1 MAGSAAACLR
11 WQTARQA
18 SGVSNEC
25 SIALLPLHNLSRFP
39 EDEPLCAGIT
49 GDIIHSLTR
58 FRDLTVIAQHTA
70 LQAQALALAPD
81 QIAQKLGVRYLLTGG
96 LRRDGDRLELHA
108 RLLET
113 EAEQVIWSAKYDGR
127 LGDVFAFQ
135 DEVTEVIAANLAA
148 EIRAAEWR
156 RAVDS
161 APAELSA
168 YGLLLRGQYLTHR
181 YQPAANLQARL
192 LFERARQLDPGYGR
206 CYASLSRTFNLD
218 WRYAWSDDPGASL
231 DRALELAE
239 LAIQHD
245 PLDARGHAEVGFAR
259 LYRRQHEASLV
270 AYERATELN
279 PNDADILAEMGNA
292 LTCLGQLDR
301 ANQLL
306 ARAMSLNPFCPD
318 RYLWLLGDLHFS
330 EGDYQRTIDTLKKMR
345 DLSEAHRL
353 LTASYAH
360 LGRMDE
366 ARHHAAQL
374 MKVHPTFSI
383 DHWRKVPPF
392 KDQKEVEGLVDGLRK
407 AGLR

>member
-1 MAGSAAACLR
+1 MAGSVSANLR

-25 SIALLPLHNLSRFP
+25 SIALLPLQNLSRSP

-49 GDIIHSLTR
+49 GDIIHNLAR
-58 FRDLTVIAQHTA
+58 FRDLTVIAQHSG
-70 LQAQALALAPD
+70 LQAQALALAPS
-81 QIAQKLGVRYLLTGG
+81 QIAEKLGVRYLLMGD

-113 EAEQVIWSAKYDGR
+113 ESEHIIWSAKYDGP

-148 EIRAAEWR
+148 EIRAAAWR

-181 YQPAANLQARL
+181 YQRAANLEARF

-206 CYASLSRTFNLD
+206 SYASLSRTLNLD
-218 WRYAWSDDPGASL
+218 WRYAWSDDPGGSL

-239 LAIQHD
+239 LAIQYD
-245 PLDARGHAEVGFAR
+245 PLEARGHAEVGFAC
-259 LYRRQHEASLV
+259 LYRKQHQASLT
-270 AYERATELN
+270 AYERAIELN
-279 PNDADILAEMGNA
+279 PNDADILAEMGDA
-292 LTCLGQLDR
+292 LGYIGQNELALALLDR
-301 ANQLL
+301 AM
-306 ARAMSLNPFCPD
+306 RLNPLYPD
-318 RYLWLLGDLHFS
+318 WYLWLLGGVYFNVC
-330 EGDYQRTIDTLKKMR
+330 DYRRAIDTLEGMR
-345 DLSEAHRL
+345 DLSEAHRML
-353 LTASYAH
+353 ASGYAH
-360 LGRMDE
+360 LRRMEE
-366 ARHHAAQL
+366 ARHHAAQVL
-374 MKVHPTFSI
+374 KVHPNFSI
-383 DHWRKVPPF
+383 DHWREVPPF
-392 KDQKEVEGLVDGLRK
+392 KDQEPLELLIDGMRK